1 MFGEDLFYL
10 EEESKT
16 KGLGL
21 KLLPRILP
29 YFRKY
34 RAKIITA
41 TLLLLFSTVLSLFGP
56 LLLKQAIDVDI
67 AKGSIPGLIRTSII
81 YLALQAVI
89 FLIGYF
95 QRIELSKVGENAA
108 ADLKEKLFQHILNLP
123 MSFFDR
129 NPVGRL
135 ITRVESDTEALKLLF
150 TSTAVVLVQDFAL
163 LIGMSVVMIL
173 VNWKLYLLIFAL
185 LPPFVYFFYWFQ
197 KRIRPIYVEIRRK
210 VADINNFINET
221 IWGLPVI
228 QAFNQEKNFSDKMN
242 IHNQEKYQKEFLGMK
257 LWYRVWF
264 MVDFGEVLGFV
275 LVLGIGGIWALKGL
289 ITIGTL
295 ILFISYIMRLFMPLR
310 GLSDQ
315 LNVIQR
321 ALASG
326 ERMFGILDTRLEEP
340 GEIKP
345 IFKTFQKEI
354 VFSSV
359 NFAYEPRQ
367 ETLVKEDLAKCP
379 EPKEWVLKDINL
391 TIRKGEKV
399 ALVGETGAGKTS
411 IINLLLRFYEP
422 QFGKILLDDYELHKL
437 DKHFLRRCIG
447 FVPQDIILFPGSI
460 LDNLRLFDET
470 ISEDTVYNAAKR
482 ARIHNRILN
491 LPEGYKTNL
500 IQRGI
505 NLSQGER
512 QLLSFARAL
521 VANPK
526 ILILDEATSSV
537 DPQTEHLLQEGLTE
551 LLAGRTAIII
561 AHRLATVQ
569 MVDRIVVLHKGK
581 IVEEGTHSELLSRE
595 GYYYRLY
602 KLQYLTPVSSE
613 VT

>member
-1 MFGEDLFYL
+1 MFGEDVFYL

-16 KGLGL
+16 KGLGR
-21 KLLPRILP
+21 KLLPRIMP

-34 RAKIITA
+34 RAKIATA
-41 TLLLLFSTVLSLFGP
+41 ALLLLFSTVLSLFGP
-56 LLLKQAIDVDI
+56 LLLKHAIDVDI
-67 AKGSIPGLIRTSII
+67 AKGSVPGLIRTSVI
-81 YLALQAVI
+81 YLVLQLVV

-95 QRIELSKVGENAA
+95 QRIELSKVGEKAA
-108 ADLKEKLFQHILNLP
+108 ADLKENLFQHILNLP

-150 TSTAVVLVQDFAL
+150 TSTAVVIVQDFAL

-173 VNWKLYLLIFAL
+173 VNWKLYLLILAL
-185 LPPFVYFFYWFQ
+185 IPPFIYFFYWFQ
-197 KRIRPIYVEIRRK
+197 KRVRPIYVEIRRK

-242 IHNQEKYQKEFLGMK
+242 LHNQEKYQKEYIGMK

-264 MVDFGEVLGFV
+264 MVEFGEVLGFV
-275 LVLGIGGIWALKGL
+275 LVLGIGGIWALRGL

-321 ALASG
+321 AFASG
-326 ERMFGILDTRLEEP
+326 ERMFGILDTRPEEEGKVIP
-340 GEIKP
+340 HTT
-345 IFKTFQKEI
+345 TFQKGI
-354 VFSSV
+354 VFDAV
-359 NFAYEPRQ
+359 NFAYEGR
-367 ETLVKEDLAKCP
+367 
-379 EPKEWVLKDINL
+379 EWVLKDINL
-391 TIRKGEKV
+391 KIQKGEKV
-399 ALVGETGAGKTS
+399 AMVGETGAGKTS
-411 IINLLLRFYEP
+411 IIGLLLRFYEP
-422 QFGKILLDDYELHKL
+422 QLGRILLDEHDLHKL
-437 DKHFLRRCIG
+437 DKHTLRHYIG
-447 FVPQDIILFPGSI
+447 FVPQDVILFPGSI
-460 LDNLRLFDET
+460 LENLRLFDET
-470 ISEDTVYNAAKR
+470 ITEDTVHNAAKR
-482 ARIHNRILN
+482 ARIHDKILGF
-491 LPEGYKTNL
+491 PDGYKTNL

-521 VANPK
+521 VFNPQ

-537 DPQTEHLLQEGLTE
+537 DPHTEHLIQEGLTE
-551 LLAGRTAIII
+551 LLKDRTAIII
-561 AHRLATVQ
+561 AHRLATIQ
-569 MVDRIVVLHKGK
+569 MVDRIIVLHKGL
-581 IVEEGTHSELLSRE
+581 IVEQGSHAELLSKE

-602 KLQYLTPVSSE
+602 KLQYLAPVKE
-613 VT
+613 EAA

>member
-16 KGLGL
+16 KGFG
-21 KLLPRILP
+21 KNLLPRILP
-29 YFRKY
+29 YFRQY
-34 RAKIITA
+34 QAKIITA
-41 TLLLLFSTVLSLFGP
+41 ALLLLFSTTLSLFGP
-56 LLLKQAIDVDI
+56 LLLKHAIDVDI
-67 AKGSIPGLIRTSII
+67 PKGSIPGLIRTSII
-81 YLALQAVI
+81 YLLLQIVI

-95 QRIELSKVGENAA
+95 QRIELAKVGEKAA
-108 ADLKEKLFQHILNLP
+108 ADLKENLFQHILNLP
-123 MSFFDR
+123 MSFFDQ

-150 TSTAVVLVQDFAL
+150 ASTAVVLVQDLAL

-173 VNWKLYLLIFAL
+173 VNWKLYLLILAL

-197 KRIRPIYVEIRRK
+197 NRIRPIYVAIRRK

-221 IWGLPVI
+221 ILGLPVI
-228 QAFNQEKNFSDKMN
+228 QAFNQEKNFSAKMN
-242 IHNQEKYQKEFLGMK
+242 LHNQEKYEKEFLGMK

-295 ILFISYIMRLFMPLR
+295 ILFISYIMRLFSPLR

-321 ALASG
+321 AFASG
-326 ERMFGILDTRLEEP
+326 ERMFGILDTKPENT

-345 IFKTFQKEI
+345 LIRPSRIIFDA
-354 VFSSV
+354 V
-359 NFAYEPRQ
+359 NFAYQPRSSEKIENNPPGQ
-367 ETLVKEDLAKCP
+367 TKTSEA
-379 EPKEWVLKDINL
+379 EWVLKDLNL
-391 TIRKGEKV
+391 NIQNGEKV
-399 ALVGETGAGKTS
+399 AIVGETGAGKTS
-411 IINLLLRFYEP
+411 IIGLLLRFYEP
-422 QFGKILLDDYELHKL
+422 QIGKIFLDEYNLQKL
-437 DKHFLRRCIG
+437 DNHTLRRYISL
-447 FVPQDIILFPGSI
+447 VPQEIILFPGSI
-460 LDNLRLFDET
+460 LENLRLFDET
-470 ISEDTVYNAAKR
+470 ISETIVYDAARR
-482 ARIHNRILN
+482 ARVHNKILGF
-491 LPEGYKTNL
+491 PDGYNTNL

-512 QLLSFARAL
+512 QLLAFARAL
-521 VANPK
+521 VFNPE

-537 DPQTEHLLQEGLTE
+537 DPHTEHLIQEGLVE
-551 LLAGRTAIII
+551 LLKNRTAIII
-561 AHRLATVQ
+561 AHRLATIKL
-569 MVDRIVVLHKGK
+569 VDRIIVLHKGK
-581 IVEEGTHSELLSRE
+581 IVEQGTQQELIRKK

-602 KLQYLTPVSSE
+602 KLQYLTQG

>member
-16 KGLGL
+16 KGLGR
-21 KLLPRILP
+21 KLLPRIMP

-34 RAKIITA
+34 RAKIATA
-41 TLLLLFSTVLSLFGP
+41 ALLLLFSTVLSLFGP
-56 LLLKQAIDVDI
+56 LLLKHAIDVDI
-67 AKGSIPGLIRTSII
+67 AKGSVPGLIRTSVI
-81 YLALQAVI
+81 YLVLQLVV

-95 QRIELSKVGENAA
+95 QRIELSKVGEKAA
-108 ADLKEKLFQHILNLP
+108 ADLKENLFQHILNLP

-150 TSTAVVLVQDFAL
+150 TSTAVVIVQDFAL

-173 VNWKLYLLIFAL
+173 VNWKLYLVILAL
-185 LPPFVYFFYWFQ
+185 LPPFIYSFYWFQ
-197 KRIRPIYVEIRRK
+197 KRVRPIYVEIRRK

-221 IWGLPVI
+221 IWGLPVV

-242 IHNQEKYQKEFLGMK
+242 VHNQEKYQKEYIGMK
-257 LWYRVWF
+257 LWYRIWF
-264 MVDFGEVLGFV
+264 MVEFGEVLGFV
-275 LVLGIGGIWALKGL
+275 LVLGIGGIWALRGI

-321 ALASG
+321 AFASG
-326 ERMFGILDTRLEEP
+326 ERMFGILDTRPEEEGKVIP
-340 GEIKP
+340 QTT
-345 IFKTFQKEI
+345 TFQKGI
-354 VFSSV
+354 VFDAV
-359 NFAYEPRQ
+359 NFAYEGR
-367 ETLVKEDLAKCP
+367 
-379 EPKEWVLKDINL
+379 EWVLKDINL
-391 TIRKGEKV
+391 KILKGEKV
-399 ALVGETGAGKTS
+399 AMVGETGAGKTS
-411 IINLLLRFYEP
+411 IIGLLLRFYEP
-422 QFGKILLDDYELHKL
+422 QLGKILLDEHDLHKL
-437 DKHFLRRCIG
+437 DKHTLRYYVG
-447 FVPQDIILFPGSI
+447 FVPQDVILFPGSI
-460 LDNLRLFDET
+460 LENLRLFDET
-470 ISEDTVYNAAKR
+470 ITEDIVHNAAKR
-482 ARIHNRILN
+482 ARIHDKILGF
-491 LPEGYKTNL
+491 PDGYKTNL

-521 VANPK
+521 VFNPQ

-537 DPQTEHLLQEGLTE
+537 DPHTEHLIQEGLIE
-551 LLAGRTAIII
+551 LLKDRTAIII
-561 AHRLATVQ
+561 AHRLATIQ
-569 MVDRIVVLHKGK
+569 MVDRIIVLHKGL
-581 IVEEGTHSELLSRE
+581 IVEQGTHNELLSKE

-602 KLQYLTPVSSE
+602 KLQYLASVKGE
-613 VT
+613 AA

>member
-16 KGLGL
+16 KGLGR
-21 KLLPRILP
+21 KLLPRIMP

-34 RAKIITA
+34 RAKIATA
-41 TLLLLFSTVLSLFGP
+41 ALLLLFSTVLSLFGP
-56 LLLKQAIDVDI
+56 LLLKHAIDVDI
-67 AKGSIPGLIRTSII
+67 ANGSVSGLIRTSVI
-81 YLALQAVI
+81 YLVLQLVV

-95 QRIELSKVGENAA
+95 QRIELSKVGEKAA
-108 ADLKEKLFQHILNLP
+108 ADLKENLFQHILNLP

-150 TSTAVVLVQDFAL
+150 TSTAVVIVQDFAL

-173 VNWKLYLLIFAL
+173 VNWKLYLVILAL
-185 LPPFVYFFYWFQ
+185 LPPFIYSFYWFQ
-197 KRIRPIYVEIRRK
+197 KRVRPIYVEIRRK

-221 IWGLPVI
+221 IWGLPVV

-242 IHNQEKYQKEFLGMK
+242 VHNQEKYQKEYIGMK
-257 LWYRVWF
+257 LWYRIWF
-264 MVDFGEVLGFV
+264 MVEFGEVLGFV
-275 LVLGIGGIWALKGL
+275 LVLGIGGIWALRGI

-321 ALASG
+321 AFASG
-326 ERMFGILDTRLEEP
+326 ERMFGILDTRPEEEGKVIP
-340 GEIKP
+340 QTT
-345 IFKTFQKEI
+345 TFQKGI
-354 VFSSV
+354 VFDAV
-359 NFAYEPRQ
+359 NFAYEGR
-367 ETLVKEDLAKCP
+367 
-379 EPKEWVLKDINL
+379 EWVLKDINL
-391 TIRKGEKV
+391 KILKGEKV
-399 ALVGETGAGKTS
+399 AMVGETGAGKTS
-411 IINLLLRFYEP
+411 IIGLLLRFYEP
-422 QFGKILLDDYELHKL
+422 QLGKILLDEHDLHKL
-437 DKHFLRRCIG
+437 DKHTLRYYVG
-447 FVPQDIILFPGSI
+447 FVPQDVILFPGSI
-460 LDNLRLFDET
+460 LENLRLFDET
-470 ISEDTVYNAAKR
+470 ITEDIVHNAAKR
-482 ARIHNRILN
+482 ARIHDKILGF
-491 LPEGYKTNL
+491 PDGYKTNL

-521 VANPK
+521 VFNPQ

-537 DPQTEHLLQEGLTE
+537 DPHTEHLIQEGLTE
-551 LLAGRTAIII
+551 LLKDRTAIII
-561 AHRLATVQ
+561 AHRLATIQ
-569 MVDRIVVLHKGK
+569 MVDRIIVLHKGL
-581 IVEEGTHSELLSRE
+581 IVEQGTHNELLSKE

-602 KLQYLTPVSSE
+602 KLQYLASVKGE
-613 VT
+613 AA